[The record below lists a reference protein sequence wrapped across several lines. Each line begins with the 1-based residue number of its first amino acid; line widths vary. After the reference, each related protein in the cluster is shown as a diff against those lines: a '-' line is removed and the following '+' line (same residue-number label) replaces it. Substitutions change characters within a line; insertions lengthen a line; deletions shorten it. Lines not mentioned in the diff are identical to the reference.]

1 MHSIVRFAAAAR
13 SVLAGAGTAEERW
26 AEIAR
31 LVPALLGDP
40 ELRACAAGWTDT
52 HGNGYTTT
60 TNLLLYEDPEYGFVI
75 NSLVKAQGG
84 LVRPH
89 DHAHTWT
96 AYGVIEGTERI
107 VRYRI
112 VEGDR
117 YAKQARLE
125 RTSDT
130 IVQPGFVD
138 LIGPYEAHA
147 ENAASGRTVA
157 IIVRS
162 HKTGRA
168 LHAIYDLESCKVE
181 RRPGPAQVPVLLE

>member
-1 MHSIVRFAAAAR
+1 MHSIVRFVAAAR

-40 ELRACAAGWTDT
+40 ELRARAAGWTDT

-89 DHAHTWT
+89 DHAHAWT

-117 YAKQARLE
+117 YA
-125 RTSDT
+125 
-130 IVQPGFVD
+130 
-138 LIGPYEAHA
+138 
-147 ENAASGRTVA
+147 
-157 IIVRS
+157 
-162 HKTGRA
+162 
-168 LHAIYDLESCKVE
+168 
-181 RRPGPAQVPVLLE
+181 